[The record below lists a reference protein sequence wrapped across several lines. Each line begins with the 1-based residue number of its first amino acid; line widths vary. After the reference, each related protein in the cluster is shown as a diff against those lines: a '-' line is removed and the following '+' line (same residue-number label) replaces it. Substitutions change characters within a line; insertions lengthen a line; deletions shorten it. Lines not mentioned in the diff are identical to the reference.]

1 MKRRAGAGWGG
12 GPPDAG
18 DADDRGASLTGL
30 RVRSRAASAA
40 RRVDALSVEAGKR
53 LRRSGGWRSAVILYV
68 LGLHGLA
75 FVVLAYRA
83 LGSGPTP

>member
-1 MKRRAGAGWGG
+1 M
-12 GPPDAG
+12 
-18 DADDRGASLTGL
+18 TGL

-53 LRRSGGWRSAVILYV
+53 LRRSGGWRSAVILYA

-83 LGSGPTP
+83 LGSAPKP